1 MKKLAFSVFLALLSI
16 CIQPV
21 MANSRGNTVANV
33 PGAPVSADQFIA
45 AQRDK
50 PLKSPFSTL
59 KEGEERP
66 PLFTYELR
74 GQASFF
80 YNNPNQW
87 CTYGGYPTE
96 HELTVLLQDP
106 SVSLLDEDGP
116 LALLHCPDR
125 DIVVRVKKGPYQG
138 LLQAYAAPNASVV
151 QKGGKIFSTTLSSWP
166 LRNSSGYERAVLS
179 ATYIVITN
187 QTDGIRLTHNGA
199 EAFVSMS
206 PEKLFELTGLA
217 EEDMKCQTEVVS
229 LMIPLNRT
237 GYFPGETGDAYVSAL
252 LGELLQGNKVDL
264 RDRVE
269 IVSCNDGLYNVLVP
283 VFSSGMGGSS

>member
-1 MKKLAFSVFLALLSI
+1 MNTFTRIVAVIGSVLLLSGL
-16 CIQPV
+16 
-21 MANSRGNTVANV
+21 A
-33 PGAPVSADQFIA
+33 GAYESGSPTVSADEFLSSVQQQ
-45 AQRDK
+45 AQKMSKRAMQA
-50 PLKSPFSTL
+50 
-59 KEGEERP
+59 ERERP
-66 PLFTYELR
+66 SLSTYQVN
-74 GQASFF
+74 GQA
-80 YNNPNQW
+80 YWYMLPNER

-96 HELTVLLQDP
+96 HELTVLLQDS

-116 LALLHCPDR
+116 LALLHCPDK

-138 LLQAYAAPNASVV
+138 LLQAYATPNASVV

-166 LRNSSGYERAVLS
+166 FRNSPGYEMAVLG
-179 ATYIVITN
+179 AAYVVVVN
-187 QTDGIRLTHNGA
+187 ETDGIQLTHNGA

-206 PEKLFELTGLA
+206 PGKLFELTGLA

-264 RDRVE
+264 RGRVE
-269 IVSCNDGLYNVLVP
+269 VASCAGGLYNVLVP
-283 VFSSGMGGSS
+283 VFPSGMGGSN